1 MVQRR
6 SSAVST
12 VSCTLGSSNWRWHTV
27 EGSVSAQ
34 DVTVCGRVKRT
45 IRAVRVK
52 LQDGGAVE
60 GDTLPSVVV
69 DRRELSHHGE
79 LKNPAN
85 AVSVDP
91 KGPRDEGM
99 RSSALAHVCGALKHR
114 HPLNGPS

>member
-69 DRRELSHHGE
+69 DR
-79 LKNPAN
+79 
-85 AVSVDP
+85 
-91 KGPRDEGM
+91 
-99 RSSALAHVCGALKHR
+99 
-114 HPLNGPS
+114 